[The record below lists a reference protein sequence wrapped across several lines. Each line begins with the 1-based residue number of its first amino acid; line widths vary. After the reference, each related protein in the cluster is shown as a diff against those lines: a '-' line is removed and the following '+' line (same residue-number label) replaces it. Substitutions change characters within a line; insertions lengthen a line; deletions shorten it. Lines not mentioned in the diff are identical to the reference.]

1 MFMWVA
7 PKKPQIVEFASVC
20 FILAFIFFMYPTADI
35 AASPTEIE
43 GKSSTYPYLFV
54 TKTVDQTEIILE
66 NSFIVTITIKN
77 IGNSTAYNTTFI
89 DDLTAPWVFEVTGL
103 TRLSYSRIEPNQ
115 THTFNYIIKPL
126 TIGDFQFHSASVYYY
141 SSEVNPTE
149 FISYSNKV
157 DITVIEPPKD
167 ISLAN
172 ESIVWTLVIIFFVVN
187 IILLLR
193 LTAPKFNRKI
203 K

>member
-1 MFMWVA
+1 MWVA

-20 FILAFIFFMYPTADI
+20 FILAFVFFMYPTADI

-126 TIGDFQFHSASVYYY
+126 TIGDYQLHSASVYYY
-141 SSEVNPTE
+141 LSDVNPTE

-167 ISLAN
+167 ISLNN
-172 ESIVWTLVIIFFVVN
+172 EIMIWTLVILFSVVN

-193 LTAPKFNRKI
+193 LTAQKFNRKI